1 MPSSQGNT
9 VSGGKAI
16 PSASRRAILAFGDG
30 GYETGFLVVIIAIVT
45 GLTVLPMGRILWEA
59 VSPRGVFGFDVMF
72 SVLRDPD
79 TWRITKNTIIVGA
92 GSTVFALL
100 LGTSAALLVALTNIR
115 FKMALVFCF
124 MLPLMIPSQVS
135 ALSWIQL
142 FDPSSAVLRFLGI
155 PPTPGVLNPMYSS
168 WGIMLLLGLHSSPL
182 VFVAIRAGLRAL
194 PKEMIEA
201 CQAAG
206 ANRYRAL
213 YDVILPLMTP
223 ALVAGGAL
231 AFVSSIGNFGIPALL
246 GIPGRYPVLST
257 LIYQRLFGFGPSVL
271 PEVASIALVLTAMAL
286 VGIFV
291 QNWIVKRHDYSVIG
305 AAAVVLPYDLGRA
318 RILFELASW
327 SIIFVTMVLPLFA
340 LVQASLLPAYGIHP
354 SFSNL
359 VLTHYEYV
367 LLGDPDTAKAI
378 INSFALAIGAA
389 ITLVIIATP
398 FSYFLVWK
406 PNWLIRFTNFAVEI
420 PYAVPGTVVAIAAIL
435 VFLPPLPGLGFSLY
449 NTIWII
455 FAAYLT
461 RFLNRA
467 LRPIISAFQQIDRT
481 LDEAG
486 AACGAKFGY
495 RMRTILLPLVGP
507 AAMGGVLIVFLAAF
521 NELTVSA
528 LLWSAGNET
537 VGVMIFNLKDGG
549 DTLEASAMAVIVLAI
564 TFVLMSVLSLMHG
577 MVPKGVIPWRD

>member
-1 MPSSQGNT
+1 M
-9 VSGGKAI
+9 
-16 PSASRRAILAFGDG
+16 RRVILPFIEG
-30 GYETGFLVVIIAIVT
+30 GYETGFLVLVVT
-45 GLTVLPMGRILWEA
+45 ILCILTVLPMGRLLWEA
-59 VSPRGVFGFDVMF
+59 VSPRGVFGFEVLA
-72 SVLRDPD
+72 SVLEDPD
-79 TWRITKNTIIVGA
+79 TWRITKNTIAVGA
-92 GSTVFALL
+92 GSTVLALA
-100 LGTSAALLVALTNIR
+100 LGTSTALLVALTNIR

-142 FDPSSAVLRFLGI
+142 FDPSSAVLRFIGVK
-155 PPTPGVLNPMYSS
+155 PTPGVLNPMYSS
-168 WGIMLLLGLHSSPL
+168 WGIMLLLGLHASPL
-182 VFVAIRAGLRAL
+182 VFVTIRAGLRAL

-206 ANRYRAL
+206 AHRYRAL

-223 ALVAGGAL
+223 AVVAGGAL
-231 AFVSSIGNFGIPALL
+231 AFVSAIGNFGIPALL

-271 PEVASIALVLTAMAL
+271 PEVASVSLILTAMAL
-286 VGIFV
+286 VGIWL
-291 QNWIVKRHDYSVIG
+291 QTWIVKRHDYRVVG

-318 RILFELASW
+318 RIPLELASW
-327 SIIFVTMVLPLFA
+327 SVIFVTLVLPLFA
-340 LVQASLLPAYGIHP
+340 LIQASLLPAFGIEP

-359 VLTHYEYV
+359 VLTHYRYV
-367 LLGDPDTAKAI
+367 LLSDPDTVQAI
-378 INSFALAIGAA
+378 INSFALAVGAA
-389 ITLVIIATP
+389 IALVIVVTP

-406 PNWLIRFTNFAVEI
+406 PNWLVRFTNFAAEI

-435 VFLPPLPGLGFSLY
+435 VFLPPLPVLGFSLY

-467 LRPIISAFQQIDRT
+467 LRPIISSFQQIDRT
-481 LDEAG
+481 LDEAA
-486 AACGAKFGY
+486 AACGAHFGY

-507 AAMGGVLIVFLAAF
+507 AAMGAILIVFLAAF

-564 TFVLMSVLSLMHG
+564 TFVLMSLLSLMHG
-577 MVPKGVIPWRD
+577 TVPKGVIPWRD

>member
-1 MPSSQGNT
+1 MPGRPVL
-9 VSGGKAI
+9 VSGA
-16 PSASRRAILAFGDG
+16 RRALLPFIHG
-30 GYETGFLVVIIAIVT
+30 GYETGFLVLIVT
-45 GLTVLPMGRILWEA
+45 ILCALTVLPMGRILWEA
-59 VSPRGVFGFDVMF
+59 VSPRGVFGFE
-72 SVLRDPD
+72 VLVGVLEDPD
-79 TWRITKNTIIVGA
+79 TWRITKNTLTVGA
-92 GSTVFALL
+92 GSTVLAIL
-100 LGTSAALLVALTNIR
+100 LGASTALLVALTNIR

-142 FDPSSAVLRFLGI
+142 FDPSSAVLRFIGVK
-155 PPTPGVLNPMYSS
+155 PTPGVLNPMYSS
-168 WGIMLLLGLHSSPL
+168 WGIMMLLGLHSSPL
-182 VFVAIRAGLRAL
+182 VFVAVRAGLRAL

-206 ANRYRAL
+206 AHRYRAL

-231 AFVSSIGNFGIPALL
+231 AFVSAIGNFGIPALL
-246 GIPGRYPVLST
+246 GIPGRYPVLAT
-257 LIYQRLFGFGPSVL
+257 LIYQKLFGFGPSVL
-271 PEVASIALVLTAMAL
+271 PEVASIALILTALAL

-291 QNWIVKRHDYSVIG
+291 QTWIVKRHDYRVVG

-318 RILFELASW
+318 RIPLELVIW
-327 SIIFVTMVLPLFA
+327 SVIFVTLVLPLFA
-340 LVQASLLPAYGIHP
+340 LIQASLLPAYGIDP

-359 VLTHYEYV
+359 VLTHYQYV
-367 LLGDPDTAKAI
+367 LLGDPDTVKAI
-378 INSFALAIGAA
+378 MNSFALAIGAA
-389 ITLVIIATP
+389 VALVVLATP

-406 PNWLIRFTNFAVEI
+406 PNWLVRFTNFAAEI

-461 RFLNRA
+461 RFFNRA

-486 AACGAKFGY
+486 AACGAQFGY

-507 AAMGGVLIVFLAAF
+507 AAMGAILIVFLAAF

-564 TFVLMSVLSLMHG
+564 TFVLMSLLSLMHG

>member
-1 MPSSQGNT
+1 MPSSPG
-9 VSGGKAI
+9 SKAPGSKAV
-16 PSASRRAILAFGDG
+16 PSALRRTILSIGG
-30 GYETGFLVVIIAIVT
+30 GYETGFLLAIIAILAV
-45 GLTVLPMGRILWEA
+45 LTILPMGRLLWEA
-59 VSPRGVFGFDVMF
+59 VSPRGVFGLDVL
-72 SVLRDPD
+72 SGVLRDPE
-79 TWRITKNTIIVGA
+79 TWRITKNTLVVGFGGA
-92 GSTVFALL
+92 ILALI
-100 LGTSAALLVALTNIR
+100 LGTSTALLVALTNIR

-142 FDPSSAVLRFLGI
+142 FDPSSAVLIFLGI
-155 PPTPGVLNPMYSS
+155 PPTPGVLNPMYSAE
-168 WGIMLLLGLHSSPL
+168 GIMLLLGLHASPL

-194 PKEMIEA
+194 PKEMLEA

-206 ANRYRAL
+206 AHRWRAL

-231 AFVSSIGNFGIPALL
+231 SFVSAIGNFGIPALL

-271 PEVASIALVLTAMAL
+271 PEVASIALILTTIAL
-286 VGIFV
+286 VGIFL
-291 QNWIVKRHDYSVIG
+291 QTWIVKRRDYRVIG

-318 RILFELASW
+318 RIIFELVSW
-327 SIIFVTMVLPLFA
+327 SVIFVTLVLPLFA
-340 LVQASLLPAYGIHP
+340 LIQASFLPAYGIEP
-354 SFSNL
+354 SLDNL
-359 VLTHYEYV
+359 VLTHYQYV
-367 LLGDPDTAKAI
+367 LFGDPDTAKAI
-378 INSFALAIGAA
+378 LNSFALAIGAA
-389 ITLVIIATP
+389 IALVIIATP
-398 FSYFLVWK
+398 FAYFLVWK
-406 PNWLIRFTNFAVEI
+406 PNWLVRFMNFAAEI

-467 LRPIISAFQQIDRT
+467 LRPIISSFLQIDRT

-486 AACGAKFGY
+486 AACGAMFGY
-495 RMRTILLPLVGP
+495 RMWTILLPLVGP
-507 AAMGGVLIVFLAAF
+507 AAMGAILIVFLAAF

-564 TFVLMSVLSLMHG
+564 TFVLMSLLSLMHG
-577 MVPKGVIPWRD
+577 VVPKGVIPWRD